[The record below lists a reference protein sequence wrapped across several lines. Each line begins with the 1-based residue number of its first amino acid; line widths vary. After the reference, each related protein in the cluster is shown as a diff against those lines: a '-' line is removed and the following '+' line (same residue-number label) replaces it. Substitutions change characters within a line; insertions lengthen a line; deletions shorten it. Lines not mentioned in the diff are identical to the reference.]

1 MERDRVSQILSELDE
16 QLQIEKAN
24 LSDLTSKWRRS
35 LSDNEFNFNS
45 IPGEEDFGGSF
56 NEDLGGNSDGG
67 PIDED
72 NNDPSNTGSQN
83 SQPKISRKRR
93 RVAPSPSRELNLRKR
108 ERKNYN
114 VRSPLRKRCKP
125 KSVSISHILLLQN
138 VLVIRSNCFPFI

>member
-1 MERDRVSQILSELDE
+1 VERDRVSQILSELDE
-16 QLQIEKAN
+16 QLQIEKTN

-56 NEDLGGNSDGG
+56 NEDLDGNSDGG
-67 PIDED
+67 PMNED
-72 NNDPSNTGSQN
+72 NNDPSNIGSQN
-83 SQPKISRKRR
+83 SQPKTSRKRR

-114 VRSPLRKRCKP
+114 VGSPLRKARKTKP
-125 KSVSISHILLLQN
+125 VSVTCIFLS
-138 VLVIRSNCFPFI
+138 

>member
-1 MERDRVSQILSELDE
+1 M
-16 QLQIEKAN
+16 
-24 LSDLTSKWRRS
+24 SDFTSKWCKS
-35 LSDNEFNFNS
+35 SSDNEFDSNS

-72 NNDPSNTGSQN
+72 NNDPFNTGSQN
-83 SQPKISRKRR
+83 SQPKTNRKRR

-114 VRSPLRKRCKP
+114 VGSPLRKARKTKP
-125 KSVSISHILLLQN
+125 VSVTCIFLS
-138 VLVIRSNCFPFI
+138 